1 MFGYIR
7 IQKSELLVREY
18 EAYKSV
24 YCGLCKQMGKD
35 YSFLSR
41 FILSYDCTFYAMLL
55 MSLQNSC
62 NGFEQKRC
70 RFNPL
75 KKCSYCKTDSD
86 NLSKAAALSVISAYY
101 KILDDIQDSSFLKRT
116 AYKIVK
122 PIFAHWRKKASKR
135 YPEIDNAVKLMLEEQ
150 LRAEKNP
157 DCKLDMACDPTA
169 KMLGTLLKLEGKSE
183 SDKRIYYQLGYGIGR
198 WIYLIDAVDDYD
210 KDIKKGNFNPF
221 SLYKDDLNNIMEK
234 NLSQSLAMAY
244 DAYNLIDIVDFKG
257 IIDNVILK
265 GLPVVQIE
273 ILNKR
278 KVKYEKSV

>member
-1 MFGYIR
+1 
-7 IQKSELLVREY
+7 
-18 EAYKSV
+18 
-24 YCGLCKQMGKD
+24 
-35 YSFLSR
+35 
-41 FILSYDCTFYAMLL
+41 

-86 NLSKAAALSVISAYY
+86 NLSKAVVLSVISAYY

-150 LRAEKNP
+150 LRAEENP
-157 DCKLDMACDPTA
+157 DCNLDMACDPTA
-169 KMLGTLLKLEGKSE
+169 KMLGTLLKLESKSKSE
-183 SDKRIYYQLGYGIGR
+183 ERIYYQLGYGIGR

-221 SLYKDDLNNIMEK
+221 SLYKDDLNNIMEN